1 VRRACCWAVELSEQT
16 RQRLDR
22 LTFDNHALHSLVTTF
37 SDPTSRSTARVNT
50 MPLPAFVAGAPA
62 DVRGA
67 LVAVHFRDERGF
79 AIFSLEQPDGSRVR
93 ALGQLPAEFT
103 LQAVVR
109 LGGTWIRHAQFG
121 WQVRVNT
128 FELVDRLDRRGLV
141 SFLVAYTTHP
151 VISSTT

>member
-1 VRRACCWAVELSEQT
+1 M
-16 RQRLDR
+16 
-22 LTFDNHALHSLVTTF
+22 
-37 SDPTSRSTARVNT
+37 NT

-62 DVRGA
+62 EVRGT
-67 LVAVHFRDERGF
+67 LVAVHFREERGF

-93 ALGQLPAEFT
+93 ALGQLPPEFT

-128 FELVDRLDRRGLV
+128 FELVDRLDRRGIV